1 MLKPAFDAARADGYL
16 AGEDDHLRVTEEG
29 RAEIQKVVTA
39 ARAWLATELADW
51 GAHDDELLSQ
61 AMTNMAREYVDQN
74 PQLGRSV
81 TAT

>member
-1 MLKPAFDAARADGYL
+1 M
-16 AGEDDHLRVTEEG
+16 TEEG

-51 GAHDDELLSQ
+51 GARDDELLGQ
-61 AMTNMAREYVDQN
+61 AMSNMARQYVDQN
-74 PQLGRSV
+74 PELGRSV